1 MSVSKS
7 DAFPGGLPEII
18 GLGSSSLVLTG
29 LKKRR
34 INLMFTGYK
43 EKLQTTLIDY
53 ICILH
58 NANLAGKKKK
68 SNLSTFLCWVQCSLG
83 MGDCYVL
90 PEASNSGGI

>member
-68 SNLSTFLCWVQCSLG
+68 IKSIYIPVLGAMQFGDGGLLCS
-83 MGDCYVL
+83 
-90 PEASNSGGI
+90 S

>member
-7 DAFPGGLPEII
+7 DVFPGGLPEII

-34 INLMFTGYK
+34 INLMFIGYK
-43 EKLQTTLIDY
+43 EKLRTTLIDY

-68 SNLSTFLCWVQCSLG
+68 KFKSIYIPVLSAMQFGDGGLCS
-83 MGDCYVL
+83 
-90 PEASNSGGI
+90 S